1 MYTITPSTNVGEYAC
16 FKVDRQNKECVF
28 KRLCF
33 NVLQNNDLSVSFDV
47 FSS

>member
-1 MYTITPSTNVGEYAC
+1 MIIVMLVLITISCVNMSNIY
-16 FKVDRQNKECVF
+16 KDKECVF

-47 FSS
+47 FLS